1 MRPDTACDWTQANCI
16 FVCDDIWYP
25 KIVQRCVIKILSTHK
40 RFYERRQR
48 RVEEI
53 RQLRQEGVD
62 DYRIETPGELGEA
75 PLRTQSRGAV
85 GEIGRRFDEL

>member
-1 MRPDTACDWTQANCI
+1 M
-16 FVCDDIWYP
+16 
-25 KIVQRCVIKILSTHK
+25 STRK

-53 RQLRQEGVD
+53 WQLRHQGVD
-62 DYRIETPGELGEA
+62 DHRIETPGELGEA
-75 PLRTQSRGAV
+75 PPRTQSRGAV